1 MWEIILLPLDDEENT
16 TNRQEQPSL
25 LDNAPNYLSKYD
37 TSTARATSELS
48 QNVGNDQNTNRE
60 SKDTTTTKSTITKN
74 QTKNA
79 YKGKGIKINI
89 FIGLSIIPSSIR
101 YQKSFENWLK

>member
-48 QNVGNDQNTNRE
+48 QNVGNDKNANRE

-79 YKGKGIKINI
+79 YKGKRI
-89 FIGLSIIPSSIR
+89 
-101 YQKSFENWLK
+101 

>member
-37 TSTARATSELS
+37 TSTAKTT
-48 QNVGNDQNTNRE
+48 VGNDQNTNRE

-79 YKGKGIKINI
+79 YKGK
-89 FIGLSIIPSSIR
+89 R
-101 YQKSFENWLK
+101 T

>member
-37 TSTARATSELS
+37 TSTARATSELL
-48 QNVGNDQNTNRE
+48 QNVGNDQNSDRE
-60 SKDTTTTKSTITKN
+60 SKDTTTTTKSTITKN

-79 YKGKGIKINI
+79 YKGKRI
-89 FIGLSIIPSSIR
+89 
-101 YQKSFENWLK
+101 